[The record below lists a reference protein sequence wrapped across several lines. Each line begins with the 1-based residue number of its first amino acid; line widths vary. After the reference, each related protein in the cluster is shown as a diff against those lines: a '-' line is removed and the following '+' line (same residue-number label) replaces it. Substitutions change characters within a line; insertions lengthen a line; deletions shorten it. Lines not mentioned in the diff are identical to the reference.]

1 MTRKHVNVI
10 ANQVFVGLPWRNVR
24 PRYEK
29 CIDKLEQKYPVHFTI
44 VGRKDAQDAE
54 DLLQVITTRIDTSS
68 YGIFDATGG
77 NANVSLEYGYAEAV
91 DLPRALYLSTH
102 KAATGGTAGTIIS
115 DLGGKRRIEYTN
127 EQSLRSRLEAFCK
140 DHDYTKRFEAF
151 LQKRVRTTK
160 RGDKKRRRALALKL
174 IHYLDGKVKRR
185 RADMVQSL
193 QAGNY
198 SEKEISD
205 MLSKLHKEGLLKVS
219 RGRFSDVRVA

>member
-1 MTRKHVNVI
+1 MARKKVIVI

-29 CIDKLEQKYPVHFTI
+29 CINKLEQKYPLHFTI

-54 DLLQVITTRIDTSS
+54 DLLQVITDRIDMSS

-102 KAATGGTAGTIIS
+102 KAATGGTGGTIIS
-115 DLGGKRRIEYTN
+115 DLGGKRRVEYTN
-127 EQSLRSRLEAFCK
+127 EQSLRSRLEVFCK
-140 DHDYTKRFEAF
+140 DHDYTKRFESF

-160 RGDKKRRRALALKL
+160 RGDRKRRRTLALKL
-174 IHYLDGKVKRR
+174 IHYLDGKAKAR
-185 RADMVQSL
+185 RADLVQSL

-198 SEKEISD
+198 SENEISD
-205 MLSKLHKEGLLKVS
+205 MLTKLHKEGLLNVS

>member
-1 MTRKHVNVI
+1 MARKKVNIV

-29 CIDKLEQKYPVHFTI
+29 SIDKLHQKYPLHFTI

-54 DLLQVITTRIDTSS
+54 DLLEIIKTRIDTSS
-68 YGIFDATGG
+68 YAIFDATGG

-102 KAATGGTAGTIIS
+102 KAATGGKGGTIIS

-127 EQSLRSRLEAFCK
+127 EQSLRTRLNTLCK
-140 DHDYTKRFEAF
+140 DHDYTKWFEAF
-151 LQKRVRTTK
+151 LQKRVRPK
-160 RGDKKRRRALALKL
+160 KQGEKKRQRTLALKL
-174 IHYLDGKVKRR
+174 IHHLDGREKAR

-193 QAGNY
+193 QVNRY
-198 SEKEISD
+198 SEREISD
-205 MLSKLHKEGLLKVS
+205 MLSKLNKEGLLKVG
-219 RGRFSDVRVA
+219 RGRFSEVRIA